1 MLQNMSGEAINTKN
15 RAAEKL
21 GKLGKLNIF
30 SNVFSKQYILYYIIS
45 FLLSLVSINGEF
57 SIFSI
62 SILGACIATSV
73 PALGVVALSL
83 VGNIIKFG
91 VGGALGYILTSLVLI
106 ATLFLI
112 KPVYNEGE
120 RNEKIKIGKNIFI
133 ATFIIQIV
141 KLAMSTFTI
150 YDMLTSITIS
160 IIALVFYKIFVN
172 SLVVVQNITARR
184 AFSIEELIGASLLL
198 AIAVTAFGELNVWG
212 IEIKNVLSILIVMVL
227 GWKKWHISW
236 DNLRCYNCVTLGVI
250 TSSEPIMIAA
260 YAISGLLAGIF
271 GRFGKVGV
279 VVGFAL
285 GNVLLAYISNGYT
298 VELIHFKEILI
309 AFIALLAVPSNF
321 KIDLEEFVGTEKFL
335 PPIPDRAL
343 NKSKAMAENLSNVSE
358 AIQDMAKP
366 LASKENEEENN
377 NKQIFITE
385 LLNSL
390 EPYKDNMLYEDVA
403 KPDGKIVDEIFKY
416 LIDKQEIT
424 RDALLSIFA
433 KCNSFIISTGDNKI
447 SDRLDEDITQ
457 MIRIIN
463 ISYKV
468 SKNDFI
474 WRKKVA
480 ENKKTMNKQ
489 LNEVSKAIQKMAK
502 GIEEDTKNEG

>member
-1 MLQNMSGEAINTKN
+1 M
-15 RAAEKL
+15 
-21 GKLGKLNIF
+21 
-30 SNVFSKQYILYYIIS
+30 
-45 FLLSLVSINGEF
+45 VSINGEF

-227 GWKKWHISW
+227 GWKNGILVGTTSGVTIG
-236 DNLRCYNCVTLGVI
+236 VTLGVI

-260 YAISGLLAGIF
+260 YAISGLLAGIL
-271 GRFGKVGV
+271 VG
-279 VVGFAL
+279 
-285 GNVLLAYISNGYT
+285 
-298 VELIHFKEILI
+298 
-309 AFIALLAVPSNF
+309 
-321 KIDLEEFVGTEKFL
+321 LEK
-335 PPIPDRAL
+335 
-343 NKSKAMAENLSNVSE
+343 
-358 AIQDMAKP
+358 
-366 LASKENEEENN
+366 
-377 NKQIFITE
+377 
-385 LLNSL
+385 
-390 EPYKDNMLYEDVA
+390 
-403 KPDGKIVDEIFKY
+403 
-416 LIDKQEIT
+416 
-424 RDALLSIFA
+424 
-433 KCNSFIISTGDNKI
+433 
-447 SDRLDEDITQ
+447 
-457 MIRIIN
+457 
-463 ISYKV
+463 
-468 SKNDFI
+468 
-474 WRKKVA
+474 
-480 ENKKTMNKQ
+480 
-489 LNEVSKAIQKMAK
+489 
-502 GIEEDTKNEG
+502 